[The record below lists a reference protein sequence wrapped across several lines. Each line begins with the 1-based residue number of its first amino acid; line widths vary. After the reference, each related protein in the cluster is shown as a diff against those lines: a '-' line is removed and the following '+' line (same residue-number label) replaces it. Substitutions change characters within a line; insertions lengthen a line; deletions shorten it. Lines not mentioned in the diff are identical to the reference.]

1 MGLQILYH
9 QVNQRQDLLAERVYT
24 PDVDMEALL
33 RQENM
38 PLFSLESRRSLL
50 DFDILGITLP
60 YELCY
65 TNILTI
71 FDLAGIEFF
80 AEKRSGSDPLVIGGG
95 PCAFHPEPIADFFD
109 AILLGDG
116 EEAILDLADCVL
128 DAKRKKLSRQ
138 ETVRSLSSVAGVYVP
153 SLYKPY
159 YSANGNFSGI
169 ETLPDVPSSVRRRVL
184 PDLNKISSYPPLVP
198 LNRIIHDRLG
208 VEVARGCTRGCRFCQ
223 AGIIYRPVR
232 EKSPGTILENA
243 KKGIED
249 SGFEELA
256 LLSLST
262 GDYSC
267 LGPLLKQLMDSF
279 SSERVSVS
287 MPSMRV
293 GTLTP
298 EIMNQ
303 IRRVRKTGFTV
314 APEAGT
320 ERLRRVIN
328 KGITEED
335 LLDTCRSAFDLGW
348 KLIKFYFMFGL
359 PTETWEDIE
368 AIPKLA
374 RRALDVLPGGG
385 RHRITV
391 STGTFVPKPHTPFQ
405 WEPQLNIEEGFKRI
419 DFLKGKL
426 GSKKLQL
433 RWSDPRQSYLEG
445 VMSRGDRKLS
455 QLIVAAWQMG
465 ARLDGWSEHFHLET
479 WKKAAEKNGIDLD
492 SYLRRREFSE
502 PLPWDHLDAGVDPE
516 FFIKEYKNAME
527 EAYTPDCRVHGCQ
540 KCGLCDFE
548 VVKPIV
554 YQGTEC
560 ECVND
565 KTYEDKQ
572 DSQKPHY
579 YYRMEYERVGRA
591 RFVSHLEMIQVFFR
605 AFRRAGLPL
614 HFSQGFN
621 PSPKVSFS
629 PALPLGTES
638 LAEFLFVNLYRILP
652 DCEGW
657 RDKLNRQ
664 LPSGL
669 SVLNILQCDK
679 IFMPQRMENVYLVD
693 CIGRADTQ
701 MMDDFLSGKPCVV
714 PVLRKKKIRKIDAR
728 EHVSSIGQEPDGRI
742 RLVTVSEVGKASLKP
757 LEIIAAIFNLSKKEV
772 LQTRILKTAS
782 RSLEEN

>member
-1 MGLQILYH
+1 
-9 QVNQRQDLLAERVYT
+9 
-24 PDVDMEALL
+24 
-33 RQENM
+33 
-38 PLFSLESRRSLL
+38 
-50 DFDILGITLP
+50 
-60 YELCY
+60 
-65 TNILTI
+65 
-71 FDLAGIEFF
+71 
-80 AEKRSGSDPLVIGGG
+80 
-95 PCAFHPEPIADFFD
+95 
-109 AILLGDG
+109 
-116 EEAILDLADCVL
+116 
-128 DAKRKKLSRQ
+128 
-138 ETVRSLSSVAGVYVP
+138 
-153 SLYKPY
+153 
-159 YSANGNFSGI
+159 
-169 ETLPDVPSSVRRRVL
+169 
-184 PDLNKISSYPPLVP
+184 
-198 LNRIIHDRLG
+198 
-208 VEVARGCTRGCRFCQ
+208 
-223 AGIIYRPVR
+223 
-232 EKSPGTILENA
+232 
-243 KKGIED
+243 
-249 SGFEELA
+249 
-256 LLSLST
+256 
-262 GDYSC
+262 
-267 LGPLLKQLMDSF
+267 
-279 SSERVSVS
+279 
-287 MPSMRV
+287 
-293 GTLTP
+293 
-298 EIMNQ
+298 
-303 IRRVRKTGFTV
+303 
-314 APEAGT
+314 
-320 ERLRRVIN
+320 
-328 KGITEED
+328 
-335 LLDTCRSAFDLGW
+335 
-348 KLIKFYFMFGL
+348 
-359 PTETWEDIE
+359 
-368 AIPKLA
+368 
-374 RRALDVLPGGG
+374 
-385 RHRITV
+385 
-391 STGTFVPKPHTPFQ
+391 
-405 WEPQLNIEEGFKRI
+405 
-419 DFLKGKL
+419 
-426 GSKKLQL
+426 
-433 RWSDPRQSYLEG
+433 
-445 VMSRGDRKLS
+445 MSRGDRKLS
-455 QLIVAAWQMG
+455 HLIVAAWQMG
-465 ARLDGWSEHFHLET
+465 SRLDGWSEHFHLDI
-479 WKKAAEKNGIDLD
+479 WKEAAEKNGIDLD

-502 PLPWDHLDAGVDPE
+502 PLPWDHLDAGVDSE

-757 LEIIAAIFNLSKKEV
+757 LEIIAAIFNLS
-772 LQTRILKTAS
+772 
-782 RSLEEN
+782 